1 MRLVLPER
9 LDITNEDVVRELCE
23 VLDNDVEIDAG
34 SIVKVDAAGVQLM
47 CAFAAAVRAR
57 GARLTWHA
65 VSQVFRDA
73 SHILGVD
80 AALALP
86 E

>member
-9 LDITNEDVVRELCE
+9 LDITAEDVVRELCE
-23 VLDNDVEIDAG
+23 VVADDVEVDAS
-34 SIVKVDAAGVQLM
+34 SIVKVDAAGLQVM

-73 SHILGVD
+73 SRVLGVD

-86 E
+86 G

>member
-1 MRLVLPER
+1 VRLVLPER
-9 LDITNEDVVRELCE
+9 LDITAEDVVRELCE
-23 VLDNDVEIDAG
+23 VVADDVEVDAS
-34 SIVKVDAAGVQLM
+34 SIVKVDAAGLQVM

-73 SHILGVD
+73 SRVLGVD

-86 E
+86 G